1 MGKNISYSLSPKI
14 HKFLFEHSGI
24 EAKYSIINCEKADL
38 IKIIYDSD
46 FYGFNVTI
54 PYKRSL
60 NNFCTSE
67 ESIQTG
73 SINTLSKL
81 NGKITG
87 YNTDIFGFIK
97 AIELAGISLSDVK
110 SATILGTGGVAQ
122 AIAYA
127 LNKNNVFYKFVSR
140 CKQGENI
147 INYNN
152 IEHDDAELL
161 INATPIGMPP
171 QSNSLVLRQE
181 ILRNYKYI
189 MDTAYSLKSTPLQRF
204 AKENSIAFAN
214 GLIMLVAQAIHS
226 QNIWFD
232 NIHSGKENEL
242 IKEIIRNLK
251 ESL

>member
-14 HKFLFEHSGI
+14 HKFLFEYSGI
-24 EAKYSIINCEKADL
+24 KADYSIINCEEADL
-38 IKIIYDSD
+38 LKIIYDSN

-60 NNFCTSE
+60 NNICTSE

-73 SINTLSKL
+73 SINTISKQ

-97 AIELAGISLSDVK
+97 AIELAGISLSNIK

-127 LNKNNVFYKFVSR
+127 LSKNGISYKFVSR
-140 CKQGENI
+140 YKQGENI

-152 IEHDDAELL
+152 IDHYKSELL

-181 ILRNYKYI
+181 ILKNYKYI
-189 MDTAYSLKSTPLQRF
+189 MDTAYSLESTPLQRF
-204 AKENSIAFAN
+204 AKEYSIAFAN
-214 GLIMLVAQAIHS
+214 GLIMLVAQAIQS

-232 NIHSGKENEL
+232 NIHSGKENKL
-242 IKEIIRNLK
+242 IKETIRNIK